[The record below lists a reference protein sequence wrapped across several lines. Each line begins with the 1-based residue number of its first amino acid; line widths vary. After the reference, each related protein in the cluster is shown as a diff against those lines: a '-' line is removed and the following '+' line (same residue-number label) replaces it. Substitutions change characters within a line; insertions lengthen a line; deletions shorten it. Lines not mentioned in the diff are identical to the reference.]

1 MDKASMTGSESLDVI
16 LDRYGNM
23 VLRLAFSCL
32 KNRADAEDVLQDVFL
47 KLLEKKPVFE
57 SEDHRRHWIVRV
69 TINLCRNRLR
79 SPWRR
84 HQELTEVNLTEA
96 SLTGTGLTGGTLSA
110 DDGSWQE
117 GSEVLEAVMALPAK
131 YREVIH
137 LFYYEDYS
145 IAQISSLL
153 KKKEATIRS
162 LLFRGR
168 GILRETLK
176 GAVEFEEDL

>member
-1 MDKASMTGSESLDVI
+1 MEKASMVGSEPLDII

-47 KLLEKKPVFE
+47 KLIEKQPAFE

-84 HQELTEVNLTEA
+84 HQELTEMNLP
-96 SLTGTGLTGGTLSA
+96 A
-110 DDGSWQE
+110 DDGSWQD

-145 IAQISSLL
+145 IAQISALL

-168 GILRETLK
+168 GMLRETLK
-176 GAVEFEEDL
+176 GAVELEEDL